1 MELLNKIRKNDWM
14 KLLKCNEIKKFV
26 KENSIYLTRYNIS
39 LPIKTDIEY
48 FYFEALVQTLKN
60 KEVFEGSFVKS
71 FDDMFDYWQTLTYEE
86 KKRMINADLEK
97 NIKDLKCIRLN
108 DRKYYLPVMNDK
120 INAIYENEMVLFE
133 LKQYNKLRFD
143 CKDMIDKYEITLPMI
158 QSSFTSLEYIQGE
171 ELDYYCYCKVNHLI
185 YHFVNSKIVEVFPIL
200 GFNGN
205 IEELKEFLV
214 LYQTDEIA
222 CIQLLMDKKWISEK
236 MIKKMIKILERRK

>member
-86 KKRMINADLEK
+86 KKRMINADLEE
-97 NIKDLKCIRLN
+97 NIKDLKCIHLN

-185 YHFVNSKIVEVFPIL
+185 YHFVDSKIVEVFPIL

-205 IEELKEFLV
+205 IEELKEFLL

>member
-97 NIKDLKCIRLN
+97 NIKDLKCIHLN

-185 YHFVNSKIVEVFPIL
+185 YHFVDSKIVEVFPII

-205 IEELKEFLV
+205 IEELKEFLL

>member
-97 NIKDLKCIRLN
+97 NIKDLKCIHLN

-185 YHFVNSKIVEVFPIL
+185 YHFVDSKIVEVFPIL

-205 IEELKEFLV
+205 IEELKEFLL